1 MLSKF
6 TFIPNFFFSLMSSTI
21 DLALL
26 IQKIIYILNN
36 ICNCQYTIPVMVYIS
51 EIGKTYNLWK
61 RLE

>member
-1 MLSKF
+1 
-6 TFIPNFFFSLMSSTI
+6 MSSTI